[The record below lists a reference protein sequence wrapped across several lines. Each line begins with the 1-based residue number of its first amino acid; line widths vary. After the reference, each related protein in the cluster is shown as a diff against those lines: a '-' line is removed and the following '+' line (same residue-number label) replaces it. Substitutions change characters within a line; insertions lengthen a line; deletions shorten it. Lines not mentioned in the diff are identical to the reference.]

1 VWCVTLLFALA
12 VPAAVLAQSITV
24 LHVNDTH
31 SHLDSFGPRDAQ
43 LDGTLGG
50 LTRAAAV
57 IKKAQDESPNTLLL
71 HAGDLFVGDLFF
83 NKYFGVPELQLLRG
97 LGLEAM
103 TVGNHE
109 FDLGPDLLAT
119 AAQAAGLPAG
129 FFLSANADT
138 SGCDGQPC
146 APLRELVEPSRIVT
160 VDGVQIGIF
169 GMTTPDDPTMNPTP
183 VKILG
188 KASPGT
194 VIGTALATAV
204 ALREQGAQVVILLSH
219 LGLAYDKAIA
229 GSQPTHLI
237 DFVVGGHDHEV
248 LTTPIELS
256 GTRIVSAGEFYGH
269 VGQLRFT
276 WDGST
281 VHFDDYALLPVGSD
295 VVADPATKAVV
306 DMLEQ
311 GIVQTYGDV
320 YDTVIGNAPW
330 NLERHYDPLRPARD
344 TPLGNLVTDAYR
356 FKTGTEIGL
365 AASGYIAER
374 IWKGPIVPADVFRT
388 VSCGYNPA
396 TKLDFPLVK
405 IGLKGSELMKGME
418 IALTYLGVT
427 DAFFLQFSGVRYQYD
442 SRSPKMQRIVPGSV
456 HVGGNLIEPERV
468 YSVTVNYAVAAI
480 AQQAMHL
487 QLESWELAGMDEY
500 VAVRDYVQRLKNVT
514 GHSQGRIKDMAVADE
529 P

>member
-1 VWCVTLLFALA
+1 
-12 VPAAVLAQSITV
+12 
-24 LHVNDTH
+24 
-31 SHLDSFGPRDAQ
+31 
-43 LDGTLGG
+43 
-50 LTRAAAV
+50 
-57 IKKAQDESPNTLLL
+57 
-71 HAGDLFVGDLFF
+71 
-83 NKYFGVPELQLLRG
+83 
-97 LGLEAM
+97 
-103 TVGNHE
+103 
-109 FDLGPDLLAT
+109 
-119 AAQAAGLPAG
+119 
-129 FFLSANADT
+129 
-138 SGCDGQPC
+138 
-146 APLRELVEPSRIVT
+146 
-160 VDGVQIGIF
+160 
-169 GMTTPDDPTMNPTP
+169 MNPTP

-188 KASPGT
+188 KASPGA
-194 VIGTALATAV
+194 VIGTALSTAA
-204 ALREQGAQVVILLSH
+204 ALRQQGAQVVILLSH

-248 LTTPIELS
+248 LTTPIEVR

-281 VHFDDYALLPVGSD
+281 VQFDDYALLPVGSD

-306 DMLEQ
+306 DVLEQ
-311 GIVQTYGDV
+311 GIVETYGDV

-344 TPLGNLVTDAYR
+344 TALGNLVTDAYR

-388 VSCGYNPA
+388 VSYGYNPA

-514 GHSQGRIKDMAVADE
+514 AHSQGRIKDMAVADE